1 MPTADVII
9 VGLGAMGSATCF
21 ALAARGASVIGIDQY
36 EPPHPYGSTHGDT
49 RMTRLAVGEG
59 AEYVPLVRRSHELWR
74 EIERLA
80 GVELL
85 TQPGGLVLADPG
97 NPFLE
102 RTRDLAR
109 RYEIAHEDLSGDA
122 VAERFPMFAVDAGTV
137 GYHEPGSGYVRPE
150 RAVGAQLAL
159 ARDRG
164 ATLRLRERV
173 EEWTASRTG
182 VRVRTGTGVYEADHL
197 VLSAGPWIPQLFA
210 EGRDIFAVH
219 RQVFYWFE
227 IQRGYREL
235 RDMPVFV
242 WEFGGDRDAFT
253 HLRGLYGF
261 PAIDGA
267 GGGVKVGTE
276 LYEQTTTPDGR
287 QHPASRREAE
297 EMYEHYI
304 GPRLPWLGPRAR
316 CARCPACTR
325 TRTTTG
331 SSSIAIR
338 TTTRCLSSRRAPD
351 TGSSIRRPSA
361 RRWPN
366 GSSTAPARSTWPRS
380 ASRVPSGAGP
390 DPSAPGEGV
399 LHRRAHTGAAGDQPG
414 EARSGCRPGD
424 SDLDVL

>member
-109 RYEIAHEDLSGDA
+109 RYEIAHEDLLGDA
-122 VAERFPMFAVDAGTV
+122 VAERFPISPSMPAPSATTSRGPGTSARS
-137 GYHEPGSGYVRPE
+137 GRSGRSWPWPGTGA
-150 RAVGAQLAL
+150 RA
-159 ARDRG
+159 
-164 ATLRLRERV
+164 LRLRERV

-197 VLSAGPWIPQLFA
+197 VLSAGPWISQLFA

-235 RDMPVFV
+235 RDMPVLV

-276 LYEQTTTPDGR
+276 LYQQTTTPDGR

-297 EMYEHYI
+297 EMYKH
-304 GPRLPWLGPRAR
+304 A
-316 CARCPACTR
+316 
-325 TRTTTG
+325 
-331 SSSIAIR
+331 
-338 TTTRCLSSRRAPD
+338 
-351 TGSSIRRPSA
+351 
-361 RRWPN
+361 
-366 GSSTAPARSTWPRS
+366 
-380 ASRVPSGAGP
+380 
-390 DPSAPGEGV
+390 
-399 LHRRAHTGAAGDQPG
+399 
-414 EARSGCRPGD
+414 
-424 SDLDVL
+424 

>member
-197 VLSAGPWIPQLFA
+197 VLSAGPWISQLFA

-304 GPRLPWLGPRAR
+304 GPRLPWLGPRPLRTLSCLYTNAHDNR
-316 CARCPACTR
+316 FLIDRHPDHDAVLVVSPCSGHGFKHSPA
-325 TRTTTG
+325 
-331 SSSIAIR
+331 I
-338 TTTRCLSSRRAPD
+338 
-351 TGSSIRRPSA
+351 
-361 RRWPN
+361 
-366 GSSTAPARSTWPRS
+366 
-380 ASRVPSGAGP
+380 
-390 DPSAPGEGV
+390 
-399 LHRRAHTGAAGDQPG
+399 G
-414 EARSGCRPGD
+414 EAVAQWLLDGASEI
-424 SDLDVL
+424 DLAPFGLARAVRRGA